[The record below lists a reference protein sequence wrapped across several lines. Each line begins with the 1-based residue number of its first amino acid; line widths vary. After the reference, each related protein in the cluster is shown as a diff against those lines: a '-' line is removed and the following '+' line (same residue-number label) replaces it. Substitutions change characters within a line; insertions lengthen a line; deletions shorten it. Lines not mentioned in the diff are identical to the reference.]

1 MVEIEKKPPY
11 MGQKGYGKKKARRP
25 KLDRLAKTLELLD

>member
-11 MGQKGYGKKKARRP
+11 MGQKGYGKKKQGGQNLTALQKP
-25 KLDRLAKTLELLD
+25 